1 MQLVSRQSA
10 AAGKSSGSAA
20 GLVCIPGYRVEMADN
35 DVIEFQGGPRAPRI
49 PHAVFDTGTEPDPL
63 YTLANERTYLAWLRL
78 ALTLLA
84 AAVAVDRLF
93 QDHPWFA
100 SEGLALG
107 LIGLAVVTCA
117 LGVRRW
123 WSTERAL
130 RLRQPLPGFGA
141 PLLGFVAVL
150 LIGAGVWVLVAVP
163 AG

>member
-1 MQLVSRQSA
+1 MADDEATDVQDA
-10 AAGKSSGSAA
+10 AA
-20 GLVCIPGYRVEMADN
+20 
-35 DVIEFQGGPRAPRI
+35 RARI
-49 PHAVFDTGTEPDPL
+49 PHRVFDAGGEPDPL

-84 AAVAVDRLF
+84 AAVAVDRLY
-93 QDHPWFA
+93 QDHPGEP

-107 LIGLAVVTCA
+107 LVVVAVATCA

-130 RLRQPLPGFGA
+130 RLRRPLPGFGA
-141 PLLGFVAVL
+141 PLLGLLAVL
-150 LIGAGVWVLVAVP
+150 LIGAGVWLLVVTP

>member
-1 MQLVSRQSA
+1 M
-10 AAGKSSGSAA
+10 GSAHTA
-20 GLVCIPGYRVEMADN
+20 RGAAPVPPVYRDQVADN
-35 DVIEFQGGPRAPRI
+35 EVMDFEDRPAQPRV
-49 PHAVFDTGTEPDPL
+49 PHGVFDAGSEPDPL

-84 AAVAVDRLF
+84 AAVAVDRLY
-93 QDHPWFA
+93 QDHPGGA

-107 LIGLAVVTCA
+107 LVVLAVATCA

-130 RLRQPLPGFGA
+130 RLGRPLPGFGV
-141 PLLGFVAVL
+141 PLLGLLAVL
-150 LIGAGVWVLVAVP
+150 LIGAGVWLLVVTP

>member
-1 MQLVSRQSA
+1 MR
-10 AAGKSSGSAA
+10 
-20 GLVCIPGYRVEMADN
+20 IPGYRVEMADN
-35 DVIEFQGGPRAPRI
+35 DEIEFQGGPRAPRI
-49 PHAVFDTGTEPDPL
+49 PHAVYDEGAEPDPL

-123 WSTERAL
+123 WATERAL

-141 PLLGFVAVL
+141 PLVGFVAVL